1 MTPPFAAAVTGIGL
15 VTPAGIGVSES
26 WNYVL
31 KGESVAAPDPELAD
45 LPVDF
50 SCRVPGFDPVAVVG
64 PKRSWRMDRVQ
75 MLSIAAARQAVEDA
89 GLVAGHWNGARVG
102 VVVGTGLGGMGTL
115 ESQHSAMRDKGAGK
129 VSALTLPMFLINMA
143 AGQLAIELGARGP
156 NLTVST
162 ACASGATAIGVA
174 RDLLR
179 SGAADVVVA
188 GGADAGVTPM
198 TVASFAKMNAL
209 STRRSDPR
217 TASRPFDSDRD
228 GFVIAEGAGMV
239 VLESEDHARA
249 RGARVRGKII
259 GYGASADA
267 HHVTAPDPQGVGA
280 EQAIRTALAD
290 GDVAASDVEYI
301 NAHGTSTRLNDS
313 VEASTINRVFGTRPA
328 VSSTKGAI
336 GHTLGAAGAIEA
348 IYSVLALEHGVV
360 PPTANLVNP
369 DPEIDLDLVGSPRG
383 GAYQVA
389 MSNSFGFGGANAV
402 LVLAS

>member
-1 MTPPFAAAVTGIGL
+1 MTSPFTAAVTGIGL
-15 VTPAGIGVSES
+15 VTPAGIGVRES

-31 KGESVAAPDPELAD
+31 KGESATAIDPELAD

-50 SCRVPGFDPVAVVG
+50 SCRVPDFDPAAVVG
-64 PKRSWRMDRVQ
+64 RKQAWRMDRVQ
-75 MLSIAAARQAVEDA
+75 VFSIAAARQAMADA
-89 GLVAGHWNGARVG
+89 GLSSGEWDGARVG
-102 VVVGTGLGGMGTL
+102 VVVGTGLGGMATL
-115 ESQHSAMRDKGAGK
+115 ESQYAAMQRKGPGK
-129 VSALTLPMFLINMA
+129 VSALALPMFLINMA
-143 AGQLAIELGARGP
+143 AGQLAIELGAHGP

-179 SGAADVVVA
+179 SGAVDVVVA
-188 GGADAGVTPM
+188 GGADAGVASL
-198 TVASFAKMNAL
+198 TVAAFAKMNAL

-217 TASRPFDSDRD
+217 TASRPFDADRD
-228 GFVIAEGAGMV
+228 GFVIGEGAGMV
-239 VLESEDHARA
+239 VLETEEHARA
-249 RGARVRGKII
+249 RGARVRGKVV

-267 HHVTAPDPQGVGA
+267 HHVTAPEPRGTGV
-280 EQAIRTALAD
+280 EQAMRSALAD
-290 GDVAASDVEYI
+290 AGMAVSDIDYI

-313 VEASTINRVFGTRPA
+313 VEAATIERVFGTRPA

-369 DPEIDLDLVGSPRG
+369 DPEVGLDLVGSARRG
-383 GAYQVA
+383 TYRAA